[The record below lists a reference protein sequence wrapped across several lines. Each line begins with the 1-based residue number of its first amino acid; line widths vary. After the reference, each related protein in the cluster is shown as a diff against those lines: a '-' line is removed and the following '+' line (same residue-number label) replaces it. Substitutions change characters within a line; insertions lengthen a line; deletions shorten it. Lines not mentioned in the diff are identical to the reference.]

1 MRSNRWLAAYTAL
14 VYLFLYAPVIVMVLY
29 SFNRDPR
36 NAVWR
41 GFTFSWYATLW
52 GDLEIRRALWNS
64 LQVGVIA
71 TLVATTLGTMAALAL
86 TRYHFR
92 LRGALSGLVYLPM
105 VVPEVVMGTSLL
117 SFLAAIGWK
126 LSLSTII
133 VSHIAFCV
141 SYVTITVRARL
152 AGMDFRLEE
161 AAADL
166 GAGPWDTFR
175 LVTLPRI
182 LPGVISGA
190 LLCLTISID
199 DFVVTFFTQGVGS
212 GTLPIRIYSMV
223 KTGITPEINAVSSLM
238 LLTTFCLMMIYGR
251 LGRGQE
257 PSGARGT

>member
-1 MRSNRWLAAYTAL
+1 MKRSPILLAYTVL
-14 VYLFLYAPVIVMVLY
+14 VYLFLYAPVLVMALY

-36 NAVWR
+36 NAVWK
-41 GFTFSWYATLW
+41 GFTLEWYARLLQ
-52 GDLEIRRALWNS
+52 DSEIQRALLNS
-64 LQVGVIA
+64 LQVGLIA
-71 TLVATTLGTMAALAL
+71 TMAATVLGTMAALAL
-86 TRYHFR
+86 TRYRFR
-92 LRGALSGLVYLPM
+92 MQGALSGLVFLPM

-117 SFLAAIGWK
+117 AFLAAIGWK

-133 VSHIAFCV
+133 VAHIAFCV

-199 DFVVTFFTQGVGS
+199 DFVVTFFTQGIGS

-223 KTGITPEINAVSSLM
+223 KTGITPEINAVSTLMLLATFSLM
-238 LLTTFCLMMIYGR
+238 LLYGR
-251 LGRGQE
+251 LGSGQE
-257 PSGARGT
+257 PSRAR